1 VDLGEAAIGR
11 SSFADIR
18 DGKTPAWGKHPL
30 KYPPV

>member
-18 DGKTPAWGKHPL
+18 EGKTPAWGRHPL
-30 KYPPV
+30 KDSPV